1 VLFIHVR
8 YADDSFFRR
17 TDGVSFALGIIKEG
31 SMMCTFMSG
40 RKYLWDVRRPEV
52 VPEDMELGN
61 GLSIDTN

>member
-1 VLFIHVR
+1 
-8 YADDSFFRR
+8 
-17 TDGVSFALGIIKEG
+17 
-31 SMMCTFMSG
+31 MMCTFMSG